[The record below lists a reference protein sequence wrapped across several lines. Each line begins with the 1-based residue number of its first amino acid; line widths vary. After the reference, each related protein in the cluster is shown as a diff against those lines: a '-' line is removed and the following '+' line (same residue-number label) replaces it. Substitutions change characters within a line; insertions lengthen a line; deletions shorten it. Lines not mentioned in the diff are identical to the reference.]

1 MVKKINK
8 SKTKMPAPRTIEQ
21 LRDLALSIARDE
33 AGVSLGTKAHSVLA
47 RLVDMPEQAAVR
59 SISELA
65 KVLDINA
72 STLTRLA
79 KRLGFN
85 GFSDFQNVCRD
96 AIADNRSYF
105 YSRQAGR
112 LLATATDAQEA
123 QEELGVFNHIASDT
137 NTNVQGFIAQLD
149 PATLQSAAHSLANA
163 GRVRIHGVRQF
174 HALASFFTYGLGLL
188 RSDVA
193 LLNAPQ
199 LGIAEAI
206 SQLDPGDVVVV
217 ASCAPYTQSIAD
229 VAEIAARHGLEVIA
243 ITDTRSSPLAVPA
256 KHSFF
261 VPHTGSFFS
270 NSMGAY
276 IVFCEG
282 LLNLAA
288 KELGDKAL
296 QTLSEREQMI
306 ADMNIEV

>member
-1 MVKKINK
+1 MVKRTSK
-8 SKTKMPAPRTIEQ
+8 SKKEITAPRTIEQ
-21 LRDLALSIARDE
+21 LRNLVLSIARDE
-33 AGVSLGTKAHSVLA
+33 AGVSLGAKAHNVLA
-47 RLVDMPEQAAVR
+47 RLVDMPEQSAVR

-65 KVLDINA
+65 QALDINA

-85 GFSDFQNVCRD
+85 GFSDFQNVFRD
-96 AIADNRSYF
+96 AIADDKSYF

-112 LLATATDAQEA
+112 LLADGDIAQE
-123 QEELGVFNHIASDT
+123 QEEIGVFNQIARDT
-137 NTNVQGFIAQLD
+137 ETNVKGFISQLEKEE
-149 PATLQSAAHSLANA
+149 LHKAAHLLANA

-206 SQLDPGDVVVV
+206 SQLERGDVVVV
-217 ASCAPYTQSIAD
+217 SSCAPYTQSIAD
-229 VAEIAARHGLEVIA
+229 VAEVAARHGIEVIA
-243 ITDTRSSPLAVPA
+243 ITDTRSSPLAVFA
-256 KHSFF
+256 KYSFF
-261 VPHTGSFFS
+261 VPHAGSFFS

-282 LLNLAA
+282 LLSIVAR
-288 KELGDKAL
+288 ELGDKAL
-296 QTLSEREQMI
+296 QTLSNRERMI
-306 ADMNIEV
+306 ADMNIES

>member
-1 MVKKINK
+1 MEKKINK
-8 SKTKMPAPRTIEQ
+8 TKAEIPTPRTIEQ

-33 AGVSLGTKAHSVLA
+33 VGVSLGSKAHSVLA

-85 GFSDFQNVCRD
+85 GFSDFQNVFRD

-105 YSRQAGR
+105 YSQQAGR
-112 LLATATDAQEA
+112 LLATATEA
-123 QEELGVFNHIASDT
+123 QEEVGVFNHIARDT
-137 NTNVQGFIAQLD
+137 DTNVQGFIAQLD
-149 PATLQSAAHSLANA
+149 PATLRSAAYLLANA

-229 VAEIAARHGLEVIA
+229 VAEVAARHGLEVIA

-261 VPHTGSFFS
+261 VPHMGSFFS

-296 QTLSEREQMI
+296 QTLSDREQMI
-306 ADMNIEV
+306 ADMNIET